1 MATIKKDTLHPENE
15 PEVDIYPKTSI
26 DQVENLQANL
36 DALNGDIANANSEIS
51 AVSNRVY
58 ANERNITDL
67 QQDVDK
73 NIMDIATAESNIQ
86 GLQGSVSTIAEKVDT
101 TETELVQL
109 TEQVE
114 RVGNQTNENT
124 SDISNLNTAYNSYN
138 DYTIVSNGFLLTYLS
153 GKQIELPIKAGT
165 NVTFS
170 KYPGSNQIIINSTGG
185 SVPDNIALL
194 DAANTFTAQNTFNK
208 LTYFKDNVFFQNIPA
223 SFEDSTRKLKLLLNY
238 NGFIKS
244 NRDTGNTYNITFPNQ
259 TGTIALTT
267 DIPSLADYPTTIF
280 FNNYNAGIGYKD
292 ISTGTIKTVVSTD
305 NNGAQIV
312 LGDSNTGLTLAT
324 NARPKVLED
333 STVKEVAYVSDI
345 PNTSSFPTLAGNNK
359 WAGDNIFDGFSK
371 SIRVNGLF
379 QVSGDEELISAT
391 YNQVSYDGF
400 NIAYMDGENQNIFH
414 IGIDFENKARFGFDK
429 YDGSSYNL
437 YIPEKDGTIALLS
450 DIPSTSSFPT
460 LTGNNTWAGKNIF
473 NNGITTGITKYADYI
488 TYRQYIFNFPNKNG
502 TLALVEDIPS
512 GTSQDF
518 STYSDYEVVDKGFL
532 LTYVDGS
539 KFELPIKAGTN
550 VTFSKYPNTNQVVI
564 NATGGNGGGDVY
576 TSANNTFTGNNY
588 FNGQVICAN
597 NKGLD
602 IKSGVGTYRFI
613 GLDNDCGITII
624 KPDLKIYRLVI
635 PDKNGTLSTV
645 EDIPI
650 SLMYSS
656 SRLGVNSVDFP
667 FNIDKNYFF
676 TITMTNTGESK
687 SFIYAKGINAT
698 YTIVVNSSTSFEVK
712 LDATGSSTRLIFT
725 NKSNADPFVVRAEIS
740 N

>member
-36 DALNGDIANANSEIS
+36 DALNGDIANANGEIANIS
-51 AVSNRVY
+51 TNVENIDNRVEI
-58 ANERNITDL
+58 AEKNITDL
-67 QQDVDK
+67 QNDVNQ
-73 NIMDIATAESNIQ
+73 NIIDI
-86 GLQGSVSTIAEKVDT
+86 
-101 TETELVQL
+101 
-109 TEQVE
+109 
-114 RVGNQTNENT
+114 
-124 SDISNLNTAYNSYN
+124 SDIKDDITVLNTAYESYT
-138 DYTIVSNGFLLTYLS
+138 DYTEVTNGFLLTYLS

-194 DAANTFTAQNTFNK
+194 DA
-208 LTYFKDNVFFQNIPA
+208 DNDF
-223 SFEDSTRKLKLLLNY
+223 
-238 NGFIKS
+238 
-244 NRDTGNTYNITFPNQ
+244 TGNNQFVNIRSLGILEFYGGDKQYRFSKTTSGFKFFIISGNNSNSLLFPNR
-259 TGTIALTT
+259 TGTLALVE
-267 DIPSLADYPTTIF
+267 DLPKLADYPTTIF

-292 ISTGTIKTVVSTD
+292 TSTGTTKTVVSTD

-312 LGDSNTGLTLAT
+312 IGDSNTGLTLAT

-345 PNTSSFPTLAGNNK
+345 PNTSSFATLAGNNK
-359 WAGDNIFDGFSK
+359 WTGDNIFDGFSK

-450 DIPSTSSFPT
+450 DIPNTSSFAT
-460 LTGNNTWAGKNIF
+460 LAGNNNWTGQNVF
-473 NNGITTGITKYADYI
+473 DNGITMGTTEYTPEGPHVYYGDYRADYGERWI
-488 TYRQYIFNFPNKNG
+488 FTQYQDKSGVLNLPQGKSG
-502 TLALVEDIPS
+502 TLALIEDIPS

-518 STYSDYEVVDKGFL
+518 SLYSDYETVDKGFM
-532 LTYVDGS
+532 LTYADGS

-588 FNGQVICAN
+588 FNGQVICAV

-687 SFIYAKGINAT
+687 SFIYAKGISAT

>member
-1 MATIKKDTLHPENE
+1 MAIKKDTLHPEGE
-15 PEVDIYPKTSI
+15 PEIDIYPKTSI

-36 DALNGDIANANSEIS
+36 DALNGDIANANGEIANIS
-51 AVSNRVY
+51 TNLETIYNRV
-58 ANERNITDL
+58 E
-67 QQDVDK
+67 
-73 NIMDIATAESNIQ
+73 
-86 GLQGSVSTIAEKVDT
+86 IAE
-101 TETELVQL
+101 
-109 TEQVE
+109 E
-114 RVGNQTNENT
+114 RITVL
-124 SDISNLNTAYNSYN
+124 STAYESYT
-138 DYTIVSNGFLLTYLS
+138 DYTEVTNGFLLTYLS
-153 GKQIELPIKAGT
+153 GRQIELPIKAGT

-170 KYPGSNQIIINSTGG
+170 KYPGSNQIVINATGG

-194 DAANTFTAQNTFNK
+194 DANNTFSGSNTFSK
-208 LTYFKDNVFFQNIPA
+208 LTYFNNQIALDINPISFNDDTKNMSLVF
-223 SFEDSTRKLKLLLNY
+223 NY
-238 NGFIKS
+238 NGFIK
-244 NRDTGNTYNITFPNQ
+244 RFVDTGNVYSINIPNK

-267 DIPSLADYPTTIF
+267 DIPTLADYPTTIF
-280 FNNYNAGIGYKD
+280 FNNYSAGIGYKD
-292 ISTGTIKTVVSTD
+292 TSTGTIKTVVSTD

-345 PNTSSFPTLAGNNK
+345 PNTSSFATLTGNNNFTGSNTFEADISIIPQEGNFCQIGYNNIYWSDTNVLAGFT
-359 WAGDNIFDGFSK
+359 WDS
-371 SIRVNGLF
+371 
-379 QVSGDEELISAT
+379 
-391 YNQVSYDGF
+391 
-400 NIAYMDGENQNIFH
+400 
-414 IGIDFENKARFGFDK
+414 IDFHLIMNEHDLLFPNKT
-429 YDGSSYNL
+429 
-437 YIPEKDGTIALLS
+437 GTIALTS
-450 DIPSTSSFPT
+450 DIPNTSSFPT
-460 LTGNNTWAGKNIF
+460 LAGSNNWTGQNAF
-473 NNGITTGITKYADYI
+473 DNGITMGTTEYTPEGPHVYYGDYRADYGERWI
-488 TYRQYIFNFPNKNG
+488 STQYQDKSGVLNLPQGKSG
-502 TLALVEDIPS
+502 TLALIEDIPS

-518 STYSDYEVVDKGFL
+518 SLYSDYEIVDKGFM
-532 LTYVDGS
+532 LTYADGS

-550 VTFSKYPNTNQVVI
+550 VTFSKYPGTNQIII
-564 NATGGNGGGDVY
+564 NATGGSGSVGDVY

-667 FNIDKNYFF
+667 FNKDKNYFF

-687 SFIYAKGINAT
+687 SFIYAKGTSST
-698 YTIVVNSSTSFEVK
+698 YTIVINSSTSFEVK

-725 NKSNADPFVVRAEIS
+725 TKSNVDPFVVRAEIS

>member
-1 MATIKKDTLHPENE
+1 MATIKKDTLHPEGE
-15 PEVDIYPKTSI
+15 PEIDIYPKTSI

-36 DALNGDIANANSEIS
+36 DALNGDIANANGEIANIS
-51 AVSNRVY
+51 TNVENIDNRVEI
-58 ANERNITDL
+58 AEKNITDL
-67 QQDVDK
+67 QNDVNH
-73 NIMDIATAESNIQ
+73 NIIDI
-86 GLQGSVSTIAEKVDT
+86 
-101 TETELVQL
+101 
-109 TEQVE
+109 
-114 RVGNQTNENT
+114 
-124 SDISNLNTAYNSYN
+124 SDIKDDITVLNTAYESYT
-138 DYTIVSNGFLLTYLS
+138 DYTEVTNGFLLTYLS

-194 DAANTFTAQNTFNK
+194 DANNTFSGSNTFSK
-208 LTYFKDNVFFQNIPA
+208 LTYFNNQIALDINPISFNDYTKNMSLVF
-223 SFEDSTRKLKLLLNY
+223 NY
-238 NGFIKS
+238 NGFIK
-244 NRDTGNTYNITFPNQ
+244 RFVDTGNVYSINIPNK

-267 DIPSLADYPTTIF
+267 DIPTLADYPTTIF

-292 ISTGTIKTVVSTD
+292 TSTGTTKTVVSTD

-312 LGDSNTGLTLAT
+312 IGDSNTGLTLAT

-359 WAGDNIFDGFSK
+359 WTGDNIFDGFSK

-379 QVSGDEELISAT
+379 QVSGDEEPISAT
-391 YNQVSYDGF
+391 YNQVSYDGL

-414 IGIDFENKARFGFDK
+414 VGIDFENKARLGFDK

-450 DIPSTSSFPT
+450 DITSGS
-460 LTGNNTWAGKNIF
+460 
-473 NNGITTGITKYADYI
+473 
-488 TYRQYIFNFPNKNG
+488 
-502 TLALVEDIPS
+502 
-512 GTSQDF
+512 SQDF
-518 STYSDYEVVDKGFL
+518 SLYSDYETVDKGFM
-532 LTYVDGS
+532 LTYADGS

-588 FNGQVICAN
+588 FNGQVICAV

-635 PDKNGTLSTV
+635 PVKNGTLSTV

-656 SRLGVNSVDFP
+656 SRLGVNFVDFP

-687 SFIYAKGINAT
+687 SFIYAKGISAT

-712 LDATGSSTRLIFT
+712 LDATGYSTRLIFT

>member
-1 MATIKKDTLHPENE
+1 MTIKKDTLHPENE

-36 DALNGDIANANSEIS
+36 DALNGDIANVNGEIANIS
-51 AVSNRVY
+51 TNDTNQDRRIQVLENTSGTTINRVEI
-58 ANERNITDL
+58 AENNITDL
-67 QQDVDK
+67 QNDVNQ
-73 NIMDIATAESNIQ
+73 NIID
-86 GLQGSVSTIAEKVDT
+86 
-101 TETELVQL
+101 
-109 TEQVE
+109 
-114 RVGNQTNENT
+114 T
-124 SDISNLNTAYNSYN
+124 SDIKDDITVLNTAYGSYT
-138 DYTIVSNGFLLTYLS
+138 DYTEVTNGFLLTYLS

-223 SFEDSTRKLKLLLNY
+223 SFEDSTRNLKLLLNY

-244 NRDTGNTYNITFPNQ
+244 NRDTGNVYNITFPNQ
-259 TGTIALTT
+259 TGTVALTT

-292 ISTGTIKTVVSTD
+292 TSTGTTKTVVSTD

-359 WAGDNIFDGFSK
+359 WTGDNIFDGFSK

-379 QVSGDEELISAT
+379 QVSGDKELISAT
-391 YNQVSYDGF
+391 YNQVSYDGL

-414 IGIDFENKARFGFDK
+414 VGIDFENKARFGFDK

-450 DIPSTSSFPT
+450 DITSGS
-460 LTGNNTWAGKNIF
+460 
-473 NNGITTGITKYADYI
+473 
-488 TYRQYIFNFPNKNG
+488 
-502 TLALVEDIPS
+502 
-512 GTSQDF
+512 SQDF
-518 STYSDYEVVDKGFL
+518 SLYSDYEIVDKGFM
-532 LTYVDGS
+532 LTYADGS

-588 FNGQVICAN
+588 FNGQVKCAN

-602 IKSGVGTYRFI
+602 IVSGVGTYRFI

-624 KPDLKIYRLVI
+624 KPDLNVYRLVI

-645 EDIPI
+645 EDIPN
-650 SLMYSS
+650 Y
-656 SRLGVNSVDFP
+656 NSVAGVSYDTTNGAIISYTNGKLITIP
-667 FNIDKNYFF
+667 IKAGDGVTIDADKTNQNIL
-676 TITMTNTGESK
+676 ISAPG
-687 SFIYAKGINAT
+687 G
-698 YTIVVNSSTSFEVK
+698 
-712 LDATGSSTRLIFT
+712 GSSTPQYNMGMDSATPTTFTFELGVYHTLTITLLSTYVSTTIILPNNYNGSKIDIELGGKSFLIM
-725 NKSNADPFVVRAEIS
+725 VVAGLLSVRNTTDNTEWVGKLE
-740 N
+740 

>member
-1 MATIKKDTLHPENE
+1 MAIKKDTLHPENE

-36 DALNGDIANANSEIS
+36 DALNGDIANVNGEIANIS
-51 AVSNRVY
+51 TNVNQ
-58 ANERNITDL
+58 NI
-67 QQDVDK
+67 
-73 NIMDIATAESNIQ
+73 IDI
-86 GLQGSVSTIAEKVDT
+86 
-101 TETELVQL
+101 
-109 TEQVE
+109 
-114 RVGNQTNENT
+114 
-124 SDISNLNTAYNSYN
+124 SDIKDDITVLNTAYGSYT
-138 DYTIVSNGFLLTYLS
+138 DYTEVTNGFLLTYLS

-208 LTYFKDNVFFQNIPA
+208 LTYYKDNVFFQNIPA
-223 SFEDSTRKLKLLLNY
+223 SFEDSTRNLKLLLNY

-244 NRDTGNTYNITFPNQ
+244 NRDTGDVYNITFPNK

-292 ISTGTIKTVVSTD
+292 TSTGTIKTVVSTD

-345 PNTSSFPTLAGNNK
+345 PNTSSFATLAGNNK
-359 WAGDNIFDGFSK
+359 WTGDNIFDGFSR

-379 QVSGDEELISAT
+379 QVSGDEEPISAT

-400 NIAYMDGENQNIFH
+400 SIAYMDGEKQNIFH
-414 IGIDFENKARFGFDK
+414 IGLDFENKARFGFDK

-450 DIPSTSSFPT
+450 DIP
-460 LTGNNTWAGKNIF
+460 
-473 NNGITTGITKYADYI
+473 
-488 TYRQYIFNFPNKNG
+488 
-502 TLALVEDIPS
+502 
-512 GTSQDF
+512 
-518 STYSDYEVVDKGFL
+518 
-532 LTYVDGS
+532 
-539 KFELPIKAGTN
+539 
-550 VTFSKYPNTNQVVI
+550 
-564 NATGGNGGGDVY
+564 
-576 TSANNTFTGNNY
+576 
-588 FNGQVICAN
+588 
-597 NKGLD
+597 
-602 IKSGVGTYRFI
+602 
-613 GLDNDCGITII
+613 
-624 KPDLKIYRLVI
+624 
-635 PDKNGTLSTV
+635 
-645 EDIPI
+645 I

-656 SRLGVNSVDFP
+656 SRLGENSVDFP

-687 SFIYAKGINAT
+687 SFIYAKGISST
-698 YTIVVNSSTSFEVK
+698 YTIVINSSTSFEVK

>member
-15 PEVDIYPKTSI
+15 SEVYIYPKTSI

-36 DALNGDIANANSEIS
+36 DALNGDIANVNGEIANIS
-51 AVSNRVY
+51 TNVENIANKVGDINKDVSTLKYNDTNQDRRIQVLENTSGTTINRVEI
-58 ANERNITDL
+58 AENNITDL
-67 QQDVDK
+67 QNDVNQ
-73 NIMDIATAESNIQ
+73 NIIDI
-86 GLQGSVSTIAEKVDT
+86 
-101 TETELVQL
+101 
-109 TEQVE
+109 
-114 RVGNQTNENT
+114 
-124 SDISNLNTAYNSYN
+124 SDIRDDITVLNTAYGSYT
-138 DYTIVSNGFLLTYLS
+138 DYTEVTNGFLLTYLS

-170 KYPGSNQIIINSTGG
+170 KYPGTNQIVINATGG
-185 SVPDNIALL
+185 SVPDNIAILS
-194 DAANTFTAQNTFNK
+194 A
-208 LTYFKDNVFFQNIPA
+208 DNDF
-223 SFEDSTRKLKLLLNY
+223 
-238 NGFIKS
+238 
-244 NRDTGNTYNITFPNQ
+244 TGNNQFVDIRSLGILEFYGGDKQYRFSKTTSGFKFFIISGNNSNSLLFPNR
-259 TGTIALTT
+259 TGTLALVE
-267 DIPSLADYPTTIF
+267 DLPKLADYPTTIF

-292 ISTGTIKTVVSTD
+292 TSTGTTKTVVSTD

-312 LGDSNTGLTLAT
+312 IGDSNTGLTLAT

-359 WAGDNIFDGFSK
+359 WTGDNIFDGFSK

-437 YIPEKDGTIALLS
+437 YIPEKDGIIALLS
-450 DIPSTSSFPT
+450 
-460 LTGNNTWAGKNIF
+460 
-473 NNGITTGITKYADYI
+473 
-488 TYRQYIFNFPNKNG
+488 
-502 TLALVEDIPS
+502 DIPS

-518 STYSDYEVVDKGFL
+518 SLYSDYEIVDKGFM
-532 LTYVDGS
+532 LTYADGS

-550 VTFSKYPNTNQVVI
+550 VTFSKYPGTNQIII
-564 NATGGNGGGDVY
+564 NATGGSGSGGDVY

-588 FNGQVICAN
+588 FNGQVICAV

-602 IKSGVGTYRFI
+602 IKSGAGTYRFI

-624 KPDLKIYRLVI
+624 KPDLKVYRLVI

-650 SLMYSS
+650 SLMYSF
-656 SRLGVNSVDFP
+656 SRLGENSIDFP

-687 SFIYAKGINAT
+687 SFIYARGINAT
-698 YTIVVNSSTSFEVK
+698 YTIVINSSTSFEVK